1 MNYCNF
7 EVIPWLL
14 GTTLDFAVPVPD
26 FAVPPHDFA
35 VRAYDLGHLLVPR
48 EMLCGMPLLVTLAQE
63 MASVT
68 GASRVAKQQ
77 RVYLKNYFTTADPVD
92 WQENML
98 RPRY

>member
-48 EMLCGMPLLVTLAQE
+48 EM
-63 MASVT
+63 ASVT